1 MTTQRL
7 GVIMNGVTGRMGLNQ
22 HLIRSIIAIRDSGGV
37 QLSNG
42 DRMMPDPI
50 LVGRDAEKVE
60 QLAKR
65 FNVPR
70 WTTDLDK
77 ALTGKDDSIFFDA
90 ATTQARPSL
99 LTKAS
104 NAGKHVYCEKPIATN
119 LDEAVAVLKLAAA
132 KGIKHGTVQDKLFL
146 PGLKKLKFLRD
157 SGFFGRMLSV
167 RGEFGYWGVEGDWP
181 EGARA
186 SRQ

>member
-22 HLIRSIIAIRDSGGV
+22 HLIRSIVAIRDQGGV
-37 QLSNG
+37 LLSNG

-50 LVGRDAEKVE
+50 LVGRDADKIEH
-60 QLAKR
+60 LAKR
-65 FNVPR
+65 FNVAR

-77 ALTGKDDSIFFDA
+77 ALTNKDDTIFFDA

-99 LTKAS
+99 LTKAID
-104 NAGKHVYCEKPIATN
+104 AGKHVYCEKPIATN

-132 KGIKHGTVQDKLFL
+132 KGVSMAPCRTSCFC
-146 PGLKKLKFLRD
+146 
-157 SGFFGRMLSV
+157 
-167 RGEFGYWGVEGDWP
+167 
-181 EGARA
+181 RA
-186 SRQ
+186 